1 MKQDKRKAAVWQPG
15 GKMTNNWLTNWKE
28 DLDQLAMELPRR
40 HKNLFF
46 ACEHKN
52 FEQQIE
58 KLKSGLEQYDNF
70 MIAVNIAKIIASVK
84 DAHTALMLPAMR
96 FIPFEFYWFEEG
108 IFIIG
113 SLAGYAEFLHSKVTH
128 INGMGIDEV
137 IRRISEIVPRE
148 NSSFLKGQLP
158 KYLSSAEALYGLEII
173 DDFNRVELTV
183 ESLDGKGLRV
193 MTDTCP
199 SFGFHRSMT
208 GPDISAGSC
217 VPLYR
222 QNKDQS
228 FWSHFLE
235 ADSTM
240 YFNYNSCKDRKDIS
254 VRDFGTDLMEFISQN
269 NVQKLIVD
277 LRNNLGGDSALL
289 EPFIEKLSENRK
301 LNTRGGIFV
310 ILGRDTFS
318 SALLNAYALKSK
330 TAAIFIGE
338 ATGGKPNCYGEVE
351 YLRLRNSGLKI
362 RFSTVYYKVIEDD
375 KQLSFYPEIECIVTF
390 ADYLG
395 NRDACAECALAF
407 DKE

>member
-1 MKQDKRKAAVWQPG
+1 MKQDKVKAADWQPG
-15 GKMTNNWLTNWKE
+15 GKMTNNWLANWKE
-28 DLDQLAMELPRR
+28 DLDQLAFELPRR

-46 ACEHKN
+46 ACEQKN

-58 KLKSGLEQYDNF
+58 ELKSGLEQYDNF

-108 IFIIG
+108 IYIVG
-113 SLAGYAEFLHSKVTH
+113 ATAGYADFLLSKVTH
-128 INGMGIDEV
+128 INGMAIHDV
-137 IRRISEIVPRE
+137 MQRVAEIVPRE
-148 NSSFLKGQLP
+148 NTSFLKAQLP
-158 KYLSSAEALYGLEII
+158 KYLSSAEALYGLKII
-173 DDFNRVELTV
+173 DDFNKVELTA
-183 ESLDGKGLRV
+183 EGADGRSRKV

-208 GPDISAGSC
+208 GPDIPAGSC
-217 VPLYR
+217 VPLFR

-254 VRDFGTDLMEFISQN
+254 VREFGSDLMEFIIQN
-269 NVQKLIVD
+269 NVQKLIID
-277 LRNNLGGDSALL
+277 MRNNLGGDSRLL
-289 EPFIEKLSENRK
+289 ESFIEKLSENRK

-310 ILGRDTFS
+310 VLGRDTFS
-318 SALLNAYALKSK
+318 SALLNAYALKNK
-330 TAAIFIGE
+330 TAAIFVGE

-375 KQLSFYPEIECIVTF
+375 RQLSFFPEIECKVTF

-395 NRDACAECALAF
+395 NRDACVEYALGF
-407 DKE
+407 SKG